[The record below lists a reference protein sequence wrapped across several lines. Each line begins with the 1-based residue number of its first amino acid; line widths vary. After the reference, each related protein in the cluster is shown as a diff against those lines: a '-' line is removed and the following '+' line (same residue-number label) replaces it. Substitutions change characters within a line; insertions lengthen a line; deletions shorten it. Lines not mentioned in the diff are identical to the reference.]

1 MLWKVEHSRKYLEE
15 RWDRDQVDW
24 VKIIESESEE
34 KYTNPPNRYSS
45 TSLINKLEELG
56 IGRPSTYVSIIES
69 ITSVFINSESSLK
82 PRILAI
88 ALINNFMKPYFNQYI
103 DYEFSKTM
111 EDELDLILESKN
123 PEESKIK
130 FLQKSHET
138 IKSHVEDYGI
148 QDPLALTTVKL
159 PFESRY
165 VVKTGRIQ
173 GKIPYPYLLRD
184 DDFKVGLPP
193 EITIEEIEEEILID
207 EEELSEYQQKRF
219 GPRGDLIIQKQQLIQ
234 PIQDQIFNAIR
245 ELAKSRNY
253 DFIFDKSADIVMLYS
268 DKRYDVSD
276 QILRTISRA
285 NNRKKVD
292 SRKDKREIENE
303 SLIDETTVVS
313 DIENKEKE
321 DISDEKVSTPNKK
334 LTVKE
339 LLEQRKQKN
348 SDKRKVKD

>member
-1 MLWKVEHSRKYLEE
+1 MKKSYFFILLFLTSTFIFGQRGIKIGYIDTEYILENLPEYNQISKRLEEKAGDWKKEIEERSRKI
-15 RWDRDQVDW
+15 DQ
-24 VKIIESESEE
+24 KKE
-34 KYTNPPNRYSS
+34 
-45 TSLINKLEELG
+45 
-56 IGRPSTYVSIIES
+56 
-69 ITSVFINSESSLK
+69 SLK
-82 PRILAI
+82 SERIL
-88 ALINNFMKPYFNQYI
+88 
-103 DYEFSKTM
+103 
-111 EDELDLILESKN
+111 
-123 PEESKIK
+123 
-130 FLQKSHET
+130 
-138 IKSHVEDYGI
+138 
-148 QDPLALTTVKL
+148 LT
-159 PFESRY
+159 S
-165 VVKTGRIQ
+165 GM
-173 GKIPYPYLLRD
+173 
-184 DDFKVGLPP
+184 
-193 EITIEEIEEEILID
+193 IEEIEEEILID

-348 SDKRKVKD
+348 SNKRKVKD

>member
-1 MLWKVEHSRKYLEE
+1 MKKSYFFILLFLTSTFIFGQRGIKIGYIDTEYILENLPEYNQISKRLEE
-15 RWDRDQVDW
+15 KAGDWKKEVEERTRKIDQ
-24 VKIIESESEE
+24 KKES
-34 KYTNPPNRYSS
+34 
-45 TSLINKLEELG
+45 L
-56 IGRPSTYVSIIES
+56 
-69 ITSVFINSESSLK
+69 NSE
-82 PRILAI
+82 RIL
-88 ALINNFMKPYFNQYI
+88 
-103 DYEFSKTM
+103 
-111 EDELDLILESKN
+111 
-123 PEESKIK
+123 
-130 FLQKSHET
+130 
-138 IKSHVEDYGI
+138 
-148 QDPLALTTVKL
+148 LTS
-159 PFESRY
+159 EM
-165 VVKTGRIQ
+165 
-173 GKIPYPYLLRD
+173 
-184 DDFKVGLPP
+184 
-193 EITIEEIEEEILID
+193 IEEIEEEILID

-303 SLIDETTVVS
+303 SLIDETTVLS
-313 DIENKEKE
+313 EIENKEKDDVSE
-321 DISDEKVSTPNKK
+321 EKVSTPNKK

-348 SDKRKVKD
+348 SNKRKVKD

>member
-1 MLWKVEHSRKYLEE
+1 MKKSYFFILLFLTSTFIFGQRGIKIGYIDTEYILENLPEYNQISKRLEEKAGDWKKEIEERSRKI
-15 RWDRDQVDW
+15 DQ
-24 VKIIESESEE
+24 KKE
-34 KYTNPPNRYSS
+34 
-45 TSLINKLEELG
+45 
-56 IGRPSTYVSIIES
+56 
-69 ITSVFINSESSLK
+69 SLK
-82 PRILAI
+82 SERIL
-88 ALINNFMKPYFNQYI
+88 
-103 DYEFSKTM
+103 
-111 EDELDLILESKN
+111 
-123 PEESKIK
+123 
-130 FLQKSHET
+130 
-138 IKSHVEDYGI
+138 
-148 QDPLALTTVKL
+148 LTS
-159 PFESRY
+159 EM
-165 VVKTGRIQ
+165 
-173 GKIPYPYLLRD
+173 
-184 DDFKVGLPP
+184 
-193 EITIEEIEEEILID
+193 IEEIEEEILID

-303 SLIDETTVVS
+303 SLLDETTVTS
-313 DIENKEKE
+313 EIENKEKDDPSE
-321 DISDEKVSTPNKK
+321 EKVSTPNKK

-348 SDKRKVKD
+348 SNKRKVKD

>member
-1 MLWKVEHSRKYLEE
+1 MKKSYFFILLFLTSTFIFAQRGIKIGYIDTEYILENLPEYNQISKRLEEKASDWKKEIEERSRKI
-15 RWDRDQVDW
+15 DQ
-24 VKIIESESEE
+24 KKE
-34 KYTNPPNRYSS
+34 
-45 TSLINKLEELG
+45 
-56 IGRPSTYVSIIES
+56 
-69 ITSVFINSESSLK
+69 SLK
-82 PRILAI
+82 SERIL
-88 ALINNFMKPYFNQYI
+88 
-103 DYEFSKTM
+103 
-111 EDELDLILESKN
+111 
-123 PEESKIK
+123 
-130 FLQKSHET
+130 
-138 IKSHVEDYGI
+138 
-148 QDPLALTTVKL
+148 LTS
-159 PFESRY
+159 EM
-165 VVKTGRIQ
+165 
-173 GKIPYPYLLRD
+173 
-184 DDFKVGLPP
+184 
-193 EITIEEIEEEILID
+193 IEEIEEEILID

-313 DIENKEKE
+313 KIENKEKDDASE
-321 DISDEKVSTPNKK
+321 EKVSTSNKK

-348 SDKRKVKD
+348 SNKRKVKD

>member
-1 MLWKVEHSRKYLEE
+1 MKKSYFFILLFLTSTFIFAQRGIKIGYIDTEYILENLPEYNQISKRLEEKAGDWKKEIEERSRKI
-15 RWDRDQVDW
+15 DQ
-24 VKIIESESEE
+24 KKE
-34 KYTNPPNRYSS
+34 
-45 TSLINKLEELG
+45 
-56 IGRPSTYVSIIES
+56 
-69 ITSVFINSESSLK
+69 SLK
-82 PRILAI
+82 SERIL
-88 ALINNFMKPYFNQYI
+88 
-103 DYEFSKTM
+103 
-111 EDELDLILESKN
+111 
-123 PEESKIK
+123 
-130 FLQKSHET
+130 
-138 IKSHVEDYGI
+138 
-148 QDPLALTTVKL
+148 LTS
-159 PFESRY
+159 EM
-165 VVKTGRIQ
+165 
-173 GKIPYPYLLRD
+173 
-184 DDFKVGLPP
+184 
-193 EITIEEIEEEILID
+193 IEEIEEEILID

-348 SDKRKVKD
+348 SNKRKVKD

>member
-1 MLWKVEHSRKYLEE
+1 MKKSYFFILLFLTSTFIFGQRGIKIGYIDTEYILENLPEYNQISKRLEEKAGDWKKEIEERSRKI
-15 RWDRDQVDW
+15 DQ
-24 VKIIESESEE
+24 KKE
-34 KYTNPPNRYSS
+34 
-45 TSLINKLEELG
+45 
-56 IGRPSTYVSIIES
+56 
-69 ITSVFINSESSLK
+69 SLK
-82 PRILAI
+82 SERIL
-88 ALINNFMKPYFNQYI
+88 
-103 DYEFSKTM
+103 
-111 EDELDLILESKN
+111 
-123 PEESKIK
+123 
-130 FLQKSHET
+130 
-138 IKSHVEDYGI
+138 
-148 QDPLALTTVKL
+148 LTS
-159 PFESRY
+159 EM
-165 VVKTGRIQ
+165 
-173 GKIPYPYLLRD
+173 
-184 DDFKVGLPP
+184 
-193 EITIEEIEEEILID
+193 IEEIEEEILMD

-348 SDKRKVKD
+348 SNKRKVKD

>member
-1 MLWKVEHSRKYLEE
+1 MKKSYFFILLFLTSTFIFGQRGIKIGYIDTEYILENLPEYNQISKRLEEKAGDWKKEIEERSRKI
-15 RWDRDQVDW
+15 DQ
-24 VKIIESESEE
+24 KKE
-34 KYTNPPNRYSS
+34 
-45 TSLINKLEELG
+45 
-56 IGRPSTYVSIIES
+56 
-69 ITSVFINSESSLK
+69 SLK
-82 PRILAI
+82 SERIL
-88 ALINNFMKPYFNQYI
+88 
-103 DYEFSKTM
+103 
-111 EDELDLILESKN
+111 
-123 PEESKIK
+123 
-130 FLQKSHET
+130 
-138 IKSHVEDYGI
+138 
-148 QDPLALTTVKL
+148 LTS
-159 PFESRY
+159 EM
-165 VVKTGRIQ
+165 
-173 GKIPYPYLLRD
+173 
-184 DDFKVGLPP
+184 
-193 EITIEEIEEEILID
+193 IEEIEEEILID

-321 DISDEKVSTPNKK
+321 DISDEKVSAPNKK

-348 SDKRKVKD
+348 SNKRKVKD

>member
-1 MLWKVEHSRKYLEE
+1 MKKSYFFILLFLVSTFIFAQRGIKIGYIDTEYILENLPEYNQISKRLEEKASDWKKEIEERSRKI
-15 RWDRDQVDW
+15 DQ
-24 VKIIESESEE
+24 KKE
-34 KYTNPPNRYSS
+34 
-45 TSLINKLEELG
+45 
-56 IGRPSTYVSIIES
+56 
-69 ITSVFINSESSLK
+69 SLK
-82 PRILAI
+82 SERIL
-88 ALINNFMKPYFNQYI
+88 
-103 DYEFSKTM
+103 
-111 EDELDLILESKN
+111 
-123 PEESKIK
+123 
-130 FLQKSHET
+130 
-138 IKSHVEDYGI
+138 
-148 QDPLALTTVKL
+148 LTS
-159 PFESRY
+159 EM
-165 VVKTGRIQ
+165 
-173 GKIPYPYLLRD
+173 
-184 DDFKVGLPP
+184 
-193 EITIEEIEEEILID
+193 IEEIEEEILID

-313 DIENKEKE
+313 EIENKEKDDASE
-321 DISDEKVSTPNKK
+321 EKVSTPNKK

-348 SDKRKVKD
+348 SNKRKVKD

>member
-1 MLWKVEHSRKYLEE
+1 MKKSYFFILLFLTSTFIFGQRGIKIGYIDTEYILENLPEYNQISKRLEEKAGDWKKEIEERSRK
-15 RWDRDQVDW
+15 
-24 VKIIESESEE
+24 
-34 KYTNPPNRYSS
+34 
-45 TSLINKLEELG
+45 INQKKE
-56 IGRPSTYVSIIES
+56 
-69 ITSVFINSESSLK
+69 SLK
-82 PRILAI
+82 SERIL
-88 ALINNFMKPYFNQYI
+88 
-103 DYEFSKTM
+103 
-111 EDELDLILESKN
+111 
-123 PEESKIK
+123 
-130 FLQKSHET
+130 
-138 IKSHVEDYGI
+138 
-148 QDPLALTTVKL
+148 LTS
-159 PFESRY
+159 EM
-165 VVKTGRIQ
+165 
-173 GKIPYPYLLRD
+173 
-184 DDFKVGLPP
+184 
-193 EITIEEIEEEILID
+193 IEEIEEEILID

-303 SLIDETTVVS
+303 SLIDETMVVS

-334 LTVKE
+334 LTVSYTHLTLPTKA
-339 LLEQRKQKN
+339 
-348 SDKRKVKD
+348 

>member
-1 MLWKVEHSRKYLEE
+1 MKKSYFFILLFLATTFIFGQRGIKIGYIDTEYILENLPEYNQISKRLEEKAGDWKKEIEERSRKI
-15 RWDRDQVDW
+15 DQ
-24 VKIIESESEE
+24 KKE
-34 KYTNPPNRYSS
+34 
-45 TSLINKLEELG
+45 
-56 IGRPSTYVSIIES
+56 
-69 ITSVFINSESSLK
+69 SLK
-82 PRILAI
+82 SERIL
-88 ALINNFMKPYFNQYI
+88 
-103 DYEFSKTM
+103 
-111 EDELDLILESKN
+111 
-123 PEESKIK
+123 
-130 FLQKSHET
+130 
-138 IKSHVEDYGI
+138 
-148 QDPLALTTVKL
+148 LTS
-159 PFESRY
+159 EM
-165 VVKTGRIQ
+165 
-173 GKIPYPYLLRD
+173 
-184 DDFKVGLPP
+184 
-193 EITIEEIEEEILID
+193 IEEIEEEILID

-303 SLIDETTVVS
+303 SLIDETTVTS
-313 DIENKEKE
+313 EIENKEKDDPSE
-321 DISDEKVSTPNKK
+321 EKVSTPNKK

-348 SDKRKVKD
+348 SNKRKVKD

>member
-1 MLWKVEHSRKYLEE
+1 M
-15 RWDRDQVDW
+15 
-24 VKIIESESEE
+24 
-34 KYTNPPNRYSS
+34 
-45 TSLINKLEELG
+45 
-56 IGRPSTYVSIIES
+56 
-69 ITSVFINSESSLK
+69 
-82 PRILAI
+82 
-88 ALINNFMKPYFNQYI
+88 
-103 DYEFSKTM
+103 
-111 EDELDLILESKN
+111 
-123 PEESKIK
+123 
-130 FLQKSHET
+130 
-138 IKSHVEDYGI
+138 
-148 QDPLALTTVKL
+148 
-159 PFESRY
+159 
-165 VVKTGRIQ
+165 
-173 GKIPYPYLLRD
+173 
-184 DDFKVGLPP
+184 
-193 EITIEEIEEEILID
+193 IEEIEEEILID

-303 SLIDETTVVS
+303 SLIDETTVIS
-313 DIENKEKE
+313 EIENKEKDDASE
-321 DISDEKVSTPNKK
+321 EKVSTPDKK

-348 SDKRKVKD
+348 SNKRKVKD

>member
-1 MLWKVEHSRKYLEE
+1 MKKSYFFILLFLTSTFIFGQRGIKIGYIDTEYILENLPEYNQISKRLEE
-15 RWDRDQVDW
+15 KAADW
-24 VKIIESESEE
+24 KKEIEERTRKINQKKES
-34 KYTNPPNRYSS
+34 
-45 TSLINKLEELG
+45 L
-56 IGRPSTYVSIIES
+56 
-69 ITSVFINSESSLK
+69 NSE
-82 PRILAI
+82 RIL
-88 ALINNFMKPYFNQYI
+88 
-103 DYEFSKTM
+103 
-111 EDELDLILESKN
+111 
-123 PEESKIK
+123 
-130 FLQKSHET
+130 
-138 IKSHVEDYGI
+138 
-148 QDPLALTTVKL
+148 LTS
-159 PFESRY
+159 EM
-165 VVKTGRIQ
+165 
-173 GKIPYPYLLRD
+173 
-184 DDFKVGLPP
+184 
-193 EITIEEIEEEILID
+193 IEEIEEEILID

-348 SDKRKVKD
+348 SNKRKVKD

>member
-1 MLWKVEHSRKYLEE
+1 MKKSYFFILLFLTSTFIFGQRGIKIGYIDTEYILENLPEYNQISKRLEEKAGDWKKEIEERSRKI
-15 RWDRDQVDW
+15 DQ
-24 VKIIESESEE
+24 KKE
-34 KYTNPPNRYSS
+34 
-45 TSLINKLEELG
+45 
-56 IGRPSTYVSIIES
+56 
-69 ITSVFINSESSLK
+69 SLK
-82 PRILAI
+82 SERIL
-88 ALINNFMKPYFNQYI
+88 
-103 DYEFSKTM
+103 
-111 EDELDLILESKN
+111 
-123 PEESKIK
+123 
-130 FLQKSHET
+130 
-138 IKSHVEDYGI
+138 
-148 QDPLALTTVKL
+148 LTS
-159 PFESRY
+159 EM
-165 VVKTGRIQ
+165 
-173 GKIPYPYLLRD
+173 
-184 DDFKVGLPP
+184 
-193 EITIEEIEEEILID
+193 IEEIEEEILID

-313 DIENKEKE
+313 EIENKEIDDASE
-321 DISDEKVSTPNKK
+321 EKVSTPDKK

-348 SDKRKVKD
+348 SNKRKVKD

>member
-1 MLWKVEHSRKYLEE
+1 MKKSYFFILLFLTSTFIFGQRGIKIGYIDTEYILENLPEYNQISKRLEEKAGDWKKEIEERSRKI
-15 RWDRDQVDW
+15 DQ
-24 VKIIESESEE
+24 KKE
-34 KYTNPPNRYSS
+34 
-45 TSLINKLEELG
+45 
-56 IGRPSTYVSIIES
+56 
-69 ITSVFINSESSLK
+69 SLK
-82 PRILAI
+82 SERIL
-88 ALINNFMKPYFNQYI
+88 
-103 DYEFSKTM
+103 
-111 EDELDLILESKN
+111 
-123 PEESKIK
+123 
-130 FLQKSHET
+130 
-138 IKSHVEDYGI
+138 
-148 QDPLALTTVKL
+148 LTS
-159 PFESRY
+159 EM
-165 VVKTGRIQ
+165 
-173 GKIPYPYLLRD
+173 
-184 DDFKVGLPP
+184 
-193 EITIEEIEEEILID
+193 IEEIEEEILID

-245 ELAKSRNY
+245 ELARSRNY

-348 SDKRKVKD
+348 SNKRKVKD

>member
-1 MLWKVEHSRKYLEE
+1 MKKSYFFILFLTSTFIFGQRGIKIGYIDTEYILENLPEYNQISKRLEEKAGDWKKEIEERSRKI
-15 RWDRDQVDW
+15 DQ
-24 VKIIESESEE
+24 KKE
-34 KYTNPPNRYSS
+34 
-45 TSLINKLEELG
+45 
-56 IGRPSTYVSIIES
+56 
-69 ITSVFINSESSLK
+69 SLK
-82 PRILAI
+82 SERIL
-88 ALINNFMKPYFNQYI
+88 
-103 DYEFSKTM
+103 
-111 EDELDLILESKN
+111 
-123 PEESKIK
+123 
-130 FLQKSHET
+130 
-138 IKSHVEDYGI
+138 
-148 QDPLALTTVKL
+148 LTS
-159 PFESRY
+159 EM
-165 VVKTGRIQ
+165 
-173 GKIPYPYLLRD
+173 
-184 DDFKVGLPP
+184 
-193 EITIEEIEEEILID
+193 IEEIEEEILID